1 MSESPPMVNK
11 PNDDVIDLFELWGIL
26 WSEKKRIIGVSL
38 VFGILAAVYSLWVT
52 PTYESRVLLA
62 PVSREPMS
70 AGRAIASQLAP
81 IAGIAGLSQ
90 QGPQVPLATLRSVQ
104 FAEDFIR
111 RNDLLPILLEGSPSD
126 GEEPDIRDAVKRFSE
141 DVLKVNDEVESGLVT
156 VTVTWEDPVVAARWA
171 NDIASFANET
181 LRDRALADA
190 ERNVTHLKSELPL
203 TSSVMV
209 QQSIGRLLDQEL
221 QTVMIAK
228 GNPEFAFKVIDPGK
242 VPKFRS
248 APRRAQMTVL
258 SLIAGGFLG
267 ILYVLWSR
275 AVAARRRAASGISS
289 T

>member
-1 MSESPPMVNK
+1 
-11 PNDDVIDLFELWGIL
+11 
-26 WSEKKRIIGVSL
+26 
-38 VFGILAAVYSLWVT
+38 
-52 PTYESRVLLA
+52 
-62 PVSREPMS
+62 
-70 AGRAIASQLAP
+70 LAP